1 MYKKFYALFTFLF
14 LVLGNLTAQVTIGDG
29 DLIAG
34 ETYNWTN
41 DKEYILDG
49 YVYLEAG
56 GVLNIQAGTVIKGM
70 EVPSTADAASALII
84 TKDAKIFAEGT
95 ASQPIVF
102 TSTSDDGTL
111 DETANGF
118 WGGLIVLGNGTVAR
132 PGGSDFIEG
141 IPNESRTEFGGG
153 ATPNDTESSGV
164 IKYISIRHGG
174 AELAPGSEINGLT
187 LGAVG
192 SGTEVD
198 YIEIFA
204 NSDDGI
210 EFFGGTVSVKHL
222 ISAFC
227 GDDGTDYDF
236 GWRGKGQYWF
246 MIQRSDEGGNGGEHD
261 GAKPDG
267 EAPFSKPT
275 IYNATYI
282 GSGASSN
289 QLDNEFALLFR
300 DNAAGTYANSIFT
313 DFADKALSIEDLA
326 AGEGDSH
333 QNILNGDLV
342 LKNNLWFGFGA
353 GATLADIV
361 DTYSGGDD
369 PIALDIIAHLGANT
383 NQLADPNIAGISR
396 IADAQLDPRL
406 NAGSPALT
414 AGDVPTDGF
423 FDVVSY
429 HGAFNNSNN
438 WALGWTALDEKGYF
452 GDLVTPIVGQTI
464 CIQDAD
470 LQEGQTYFW
479 TKENTYCLDGYVYLE
494 AGGVLNIEAG
504 TTIYGMES
512 PTSNDAASALIIA
525 KDAQIF
531 AEGTLTSPIIFTAE
545 AVVDGSISPD
555 ETVNGLW
562 GGLVVLGNGTVAR
575 PGGSDFIEG
584 IPNETRTGFGGGTTP
599 NDTESSG
606 VLKYISIRHGGAELA
621 PGSEIN
627 GLTLGAV
634 GSGTTIDYVEIYA
647 NSDDGI
653 EWFGGTVGVKHLI
666 SAFCGD
672 DGMDYDFGWRGK
684 GQYWFMIQAED
695 EGGNGGEHDGAK
707 PDGEAPFS
715 KPTIYN
721 ATYIGSGAN
730 SGNVDN
736 EFALLFR
743 DNAAGTYANSIF
755 TDFYDQAISIED
767 LAPGEGDSHQNL
779 LNGDLNLLNNIW
791 YEFGAGTGLGDIVD
805 TYADGDDPDASDVID
820 HLGNNNNTLENPEV
834 CQISRTIDGGL
845 NPILSA
851 NSPAA
856 NNAIAP
862 TDAFFDNVSFSGA
875 FDQGFNWAAG
885 WTALSAYGHFGNEC
899 DFDVATEDL
908 FATNKGYILN
918 QNTPNPAMNL
928 TSFEFVIP
936 TKSDLT
942 IEVYNLNGQLMTT
955 LLNEEVQEGTY
966 NVELNV
972 TNFVNGTYFVT
983 LRSDSVVLTRKMTVI
998 K

>member
-1 MYKKFYALFTFLF
+1 MNKRFYLFLSFLF
-14 LVLGNLTAQVTIGDG
+14 LVTGNLFSQITIGDA
-29 DLIAG
+29 DLVAG

-41 DKEYILDG
+41 DNEYILDG

-56 GVLNIQAGTVIKGM
+56 GVLNIEAGTVIKGM
-70 EVPSTADAASALII
+70 EVPSTNDAASALII

-141 IPNESRTEFGGG
+141 IPNETRTGFGGG
-153 ATPNDTESSGV
+153 TTPNDTESSGV
-164 IKYISIRHGG
+164 LKYISIRHGG

-504 TTIYGMES
+504 TIIYGMES

-885 WTALSAYGHFGNEC
+885 WTALSAYGHFGSEC

-918 QNTPNPAMNL
+918 QNTPNPAINYTL
-928 TSFEFVIP
+928 FEFVTP
-936 TKSDLT
+936 TRSVVS
-942 IEVYNLNGQLMTT
+942 IEVYNVNGQLMTT
-955 LLNEEVQEGTY
+955 LLSEEVVEGTHQ
-966 NVELNV
+966 VELNV
-972 TNFVNGTYFVT
+972 TNFVSGTYFVT
-983 LRSDSVVLTRKMTVI
+983 MTSDSVVLTRKVTVL